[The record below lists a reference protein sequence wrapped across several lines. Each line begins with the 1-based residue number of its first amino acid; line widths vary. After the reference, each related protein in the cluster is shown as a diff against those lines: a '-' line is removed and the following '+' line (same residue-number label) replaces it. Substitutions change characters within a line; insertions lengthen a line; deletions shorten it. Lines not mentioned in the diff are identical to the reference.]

1 LGYRPLRLI
10 IGMTRCPDVAGS
22 RVRGILYEEEIVL
35 SKEFAKMPIENIQIG
50 LDEDKKILNELKY
63 FKK

>member
-1 LGYRPLRLI
+1 
-10 IGMTRCPDVAGS
+10 MTRCPDVAGS